1 MRVRSVNGLK
11 DSEKTS
17 ECTPAG
23 RVGLA
28 AVGNSQDKYP
38 QKSGIRRVIF
48 IRKWFHFVR
57 GGGFGCISGQNRT
70 SFRAGENAAVRSSS
84 SGCRPP
90 VRRARRDKNSKARSA
105 PPRAA
110 DTRFP
115 LSTRFAPHHMHPPL
129 RPLLTVNPSFA
140 PHAFPPV
147 PIVALPRCGCYAF
160 RLNSVGVTSK

>member
-57 GGGFGCISGQNRT
+57 RGGFGCISGQNRT
-70 SFRAGENAAVRSSS
+70 SFHAGENAAVRSSS

-115 LSTRFAPHHMHPPL
+115 PSTRFAPHHMHPPTAT
-129 RPLLTVNPSFA
+129 P
-140 PHAFPPV
+140 PHRQPFVRASRLPPV
-147 PIVALPRCGCYAF
+147 PIVAPPRCGCYAF